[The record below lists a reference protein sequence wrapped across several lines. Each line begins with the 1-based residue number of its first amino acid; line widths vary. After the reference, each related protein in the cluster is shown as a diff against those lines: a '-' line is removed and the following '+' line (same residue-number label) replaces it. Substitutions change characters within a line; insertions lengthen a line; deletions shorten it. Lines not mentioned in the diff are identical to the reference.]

1 MKAGIFM
8 LTRNE
13 QRVVIV
19 LLMAVLAA
27 AFIRYWRTVNMN
39 PKPNQAENV
48 QATATPVPS
57 PDEEGSED
65 QN

>member
-1 MKAGIFM
+1 MKVGIFM

-19 LLMAVLAA
+19 LLMAVLVA

-39 PKPNQAENV
+39 PKPNHPDNV
-48 QATATPVPS
+48 SATATPFPS
-57 PDEEGSED
+57 PDEDGESQQE
-65 QN
+65 

>member
-27 AFIRYWRTVNMN
+27 AFIRSWRTVKMN

-48 QATATPVPS
+48 SATATPFPS